1 MDSKKRSSS
10 PLTGTRPRFSSLDT
24 IQEESK
30 RSNYD
35 QNSWEDFRETKK
47 QEKNLETDDSILRR
61 LENEDVEDP
70 SSTVGYLKNF
80 YNQVIDAELV
90 TYFNDRYDVD
100 EGIADH

>member
-10 PLTGTRPRFSSLDT
+10 PLTGTRSRFSSLDT

-80 YNQVIDAELV
+80 YNFL
-90 TYFNDRYDVD
+90 YFY
-100 EGIADH
+100 I